1 VINAK
6 SIVMRKNEKQSFTHA
21 GRDFLFVISVL
32 LLSAISC
39 QQDEIF
45 SDPVSDAAHPYLLKS
60 NEIPC
65 DEGDFCGDYKGGLWQ
80 ISLPGPPEFWNNVEY
95 ILGIPRVM
103 VFYAHGLS
111 DPCPYEEIKFPD
123 DVIGT
128 IPVSVKQIIKGM
140 GMGYAT
146 TSYRDNGLV
155 VLDAIKDIQ
164 QLTIVVKKFF
174 LDHPEYYPPDY
185 LILGGPSEGGL
196 VTVKTIEK
204 YPQLFDGG
212 ISICGPIGSFA
223 HQLQHNGDFHVLFNY
238 FFKPELE
245 FYGIDLGSPEGV
257 PQSTMDAWAFGGLQT
272 VLGGII
278 TSELMIPPPNRVT
291 QLLTCAGLDI
301 SGIPDPYTMGIT
313 AIQLLRYNIMLTNDV
328 IERMKGVPFSNI
340 GKVYEGSLDDEAL
353 NDGVERIQATS
364 YKRATNFVK
373 QFETTGKIAVP
384 LAIIHTTGDHV
395 TPFWHQEGYASKI
408 FPQSS
413 DLLCRIDV
421 ENYGHCT
428 IEVYHIAAALNC
440 IAGKIGFDLEP
451 ALAELSQK

>member
-1 VINAK
+1 
-6 SIVMRKNEKQSFTHA
+6 MRKNGKKSFTHA
-21 GRDFLFVISVL
+21 GRNFLLLISVL
-32 LLSAISC
+32 LLAAISC
-39 QQDEIF
+39 QQDELL
-45 SDPVSDAAHPYLLKS
+45 SDPVPDAAHQYLLKS

-65 DEGDFCGDYKGGLWQ
+65 DEGDFCGEYKGGLWQ
-80 ISLPGPPEFWNNVEY
+80 LSLPEPEIWNHVEN
-95 ILGIPRVM
+95 IPGIPRIM
-103 VFYAHGLS
+103 VFYAHGLA

-128 IPVSVKQIIKGM
+128 MPPVKVKDIIKGM

-155 VLDAIKDIQ
+155 VLDAVKDIQ
-164 QLTIVVKKFF
+164 QLTIVVKNFF
-174 LDHPEYYPPDY
+174 LEHPEYLPPDF

-204 YPQLFDGG
+204 YPQLFDAA

-223 HQLQHNGDFHVLFNY
+223 NQLQHNGDFHVLFNY
-238 FFKPELE
+238 FFKPELNILKLTM
-245 FYGIDLGSPEGV
+245 GIDLGSPEGV
-257 PQSTMDAWAFGGLQT
+257 PESTMDAWAFGELQT
-272 VLGGII
+272 ALGGII
-278 TSELMIPPPNRVT
+278 AAELTALPPNRVT
-291 QLLTCAGLDI
+291 QLLTCAGLDV

-313 AIQLLRYNIMLTNDV
+313 AMQLLRYNIMLTNDV
-328 IERMKGVPFSNI
+328 IKRMKGVPYSNA
-340 GKVYEGSLDDEAL
+340 GKVYEGSSDDEAL
-353 NDGVERIQATS
+353 NDGVERILAPS

-373 QFETTGKIAVP
+373 QYETSGRIAVP

-428 IEVYHIAAALNC
+428 IEVNHIAEALIC
-440 IAGKIGFDLEP
+440 IAEKIGFNMTP
-451 ALAELSQK
+451 AVAEFSQQ